1 MASTSQKL
9 GNAPLQA
16 IKKINLTSKEEIS
29 WSAGPSGFV
38 SEPIM
43 VPSETLQKKM
53 RDFYLYFY
61 GTEKEEEA
69 I

>member
-38 SEPIM
+38 SEQ
-43 VPSETLQKKM
+43 SWFRQKTLQKKM
-53 RDFYLYFY
+53 RDFYLYFC
-61 GTEKEEEA
+61 GMEKEEEA